1 MVKSF
6 LSKLLVHLCWPKLSS
21 VLSEKQIL
29 SYLLFHS
36 GPRSP
41 IKAWDL
47 RSIQAKKQ
55 ENRAL
60 KQSASAKESGRNYR
74 NARQKPF
81 QGTRLKHFHPH
92 LVRFFPIFSLLRMT
106 KYKVLWD
113 VTLWHCCSISTYI
126 GKNKGSKRGLFAT
139 MPYILI
145 KYRFF
150 IGICGS
156 MKNLQH
162 LWNLSTA
169 QKVHYWKFYYILFS

>member
-29 SYLLFHS
+29 PYLLFHS

-126 GKNKGSKRGLFAT
+126 GKNKGSKRGLFAE

-145 KYRFF
+145 KYRVFYW
-150 IGICGS
+150 
-156 MKNLQH
+156 H
-162 LWNLSTA
+162 LWFHEEPSTSVESFHCT
-169 QKVHYWKFYYILFS
+169 KGSLLNILLYII